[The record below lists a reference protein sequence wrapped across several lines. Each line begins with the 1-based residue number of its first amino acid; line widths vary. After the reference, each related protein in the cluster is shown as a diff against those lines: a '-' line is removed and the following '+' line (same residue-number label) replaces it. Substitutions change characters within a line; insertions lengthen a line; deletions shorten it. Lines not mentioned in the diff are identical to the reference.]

1 MNTTRLRLSL
11 CALAALAISSCV
23 HPLEKRI
30 ANNLK
35 IYQSL
40 SASDQLLVHQ
50 GRIREGMTKEGVF
63 LAMGRADQVAFGVQK
78 GSRIEKWNY
87 LGIQPVYTNSFGMG
101 WGGGMGNRGW
111 GGGYFGPGC
120 GYGGAWEPLWN
131 GGSNVI
137 YVPYKAAS
145 VSFRGNRVTEYMTGP
160 Q

>member
-87 LGIQPVYTNSFGMG
+87 LGSQPVYTIVLAWAGVVVWGIEVGAVAISDQAAATAEPGTRSGMAAL
-101 WGGGMGNRGW
+101 MSSMFRTR
-111 GGGYFGPGC
+111 
-120 GYGGAWEPLWN
+120 PLA
-131 GGSNVI
+131 SLF
-137 YVPYKAAS
+137 AAIA
-145 VSFRGNRVTEYMTGP
+145 
-160 Q
+160 